1 MSLKLGSYFHREMSL
16 NGCRAE
22 SVMMRGMV
30 IDMEEARLHTLAQIK
45 AFLDGTAEG
54 AFRVPKADRPRFIA
68 RMLTRFDS
76 ACHGRAD
83 KSVLL
88 RYLERMTGLSR
99 QQVTR
104 LVRQYRQD
112 GTLSSRHGA
121 PRHAFPRRFTA
132 TDVALLAEMDALH
145 GTVSGPATKKLME
158 RACRVFGDARF
169 ERLAGISVSHLYNLR
184 GGTSYQRTRRHWTKT
199 RPTGVPI
206 GQRRAPQPNGRPG
219 YIRIDSV
226 HQGDQDGV
234 KGVYH
239 INAVDCVT
247 QFQLVATCEKI
258 SEAYLLP
265 VIRQLLAGFPFV
277 ILGFHADN
285 GSEYIN
291 YQVATL
297 LEKLRIEFTKSRPR
311 HSNDNALAES
321 KNGAVVRKHLGYAH
335 IPQQFAEQVN
345 AFCTQHLNPYVN
357 FHRPCFF
364 PETITDAKGKARKR
378 YRYEDM
384 KTPYEKLKSLPE
396 ASQYLKLGITVAHL
410 DAIASRVSDNEAALA
425 LNHAR
430 RTLFQTIAATN
441 RKQA

>member
-1 MSLKLGSYFHREMSL
+1 MSLSS
-16 NGCRAE
+16 CRSE

-30 IDMEEARLHTLAQIK
+30 IDMEEARLHTIAQVK
-45 AFLDGTAEG
+45 AFLDGTMEG
-54 AFRVPKADRPRFIA
+54 AFRVPKMERYQFIE
-68 RMLTRFDS
+68 RVLTRLGY
-76 ACHGRAD
+76 AQHGRVNRG
-83 KSVLL
+83 VLL

-104 LVRQYRQD
+104 LVREYRQ
-112 GTLSSRHGA
+112 GGRLSARHGA
-121 PRHAFPRRFTA
+121 PRHAFSRRFTA
-132 TDVALLAEMDALH
+132 MDVAVLADMDALH

-158 RACRVFGDARF
+158 RALLLFGDARF

-184 GGTSYQRTRRHWTKT
+184 GGIPYQRTRRHWTKT
-199 RPTGVPI
+199 RPTGVSI
-206 GQRRAPQPNGRPG
+206 GQRRAPQPNGMPG

-265 VIRQLLAGFPFV
+265 VIRQLLEGFPFV

-297 LEKLRIEFTKSRPR
+297 LETLRIECTKSRPR
-311 HSNDNALAES
+311 QSNDNALAEA

-345 AFCTQHLNPYVN
+345 AFCADFLNPYVN

-364 PETITDAKGKARKR
+364 PETITDANGKERTR

-384 KTPYEKLKSLPE
+384 KTPYEKLKSVPD
-396 ASQYLKLGITVAHL
+396 ARQYLKVGITVEHL
-410 DAIASRVSDNEAALA
+410 DALASRMSDNEAAVA

-430 RTLFQTIAATN
+430 RTLFQTISAASRN
-441 RKQA
+441 RA

>member
-1 MSLKLGSYFHREMSL
+1 
-16 NGCRAE
+16 
-22 SVMMRGMV
+22 MMRGMV
-30 IDMEEARLHTLAQIK
+30 IDMEEARLHTLGQVK

-54 AFRVPKADRPRFIA
+54 AFRVPKTERYQFIE
-68 RMLTRFDS
+68 RVLTRFGY
-76 ACHGRAD
+76 AQHGRVNRG
-83 KSVLL
+83 VLL
-88 RYLERMTGLSR
+88 RYLERMTGFSR

-104 LVRQYRQD
+104 LVREYRQ
-112 GTLSSRHGA
+112 GGRLSARHGA
-121 PRHAFPRRFTA
+121 PRHAFSRRFTA
-132 TDVALLAEMDALH
+132 TDVAMLAEVDALH

-158 RACRVFGDARF
+158 RALLLFGDTRF

-184 GGTSYQRTRRHWTKT
+184 GGIPYQRTRRHWTKT

-206 GQRRAPQPNGRPG
+206 GQRRAPQPNGAPG

-239 INAVDCVT
+239 INALDCVT

-258 SEAYLLP
+258 SETYLLP
-265 VIRQLLAGFPFV
+265 VIRQLLEGFPFV

-291 YQVATL
+291 DQVATL
-297 LEKLRIEFTKSRPR
+297 LEKLRIEFIKSRPR

-335 IPQQFAEQVN
+335 IPVRR
-345 AFCTQHLNPYVN
+345 TG
-357 FHRPCFF
+357 HRVLC
-364 PETITDAKGKARKR
+364 G
-378 YRYEDM
+378 
-384 KTPYEKLKSLPE
+384 LPE
-396 ASQYLKLGITVAHL
+396 PLCQFPPPLLLPGDEHGCHRKGAHALSLRGHEDAVREVEIRTRAHQYLKVGITVEHL
-410 DAIASRVSDNEAALA
+410 DALASRLSDTEAAVA

-430 RTLFQTIAATN
+430 KTLFQTISAAS
-441 RKQA
+441 RKRA

>member
-1 MSLKLGSYFHREMSL
+1 
-16 NGCRAE
+16 
-22 SVMMRGMV
+22 MMPGMV
-30 IDMEEARLHTLAQIK
+30 IDMEEARLHTLAQVK

-54 AFRVPKADRPRFIA
+54 AFRVPKTERHRFIE
-68 RMLTRFDS
+68 RVLTRFGS
-76 ACHGRAD
+76 ARHGRAA
-83 KSVLL
+83 KGVLL

-104 LVRQYRQD
+104 LVRQYRTD
-112 GTLSSRHGA
+112 GMLSHRHRPP
-121 PRHAFPRRFTA
+121 PRGFLRRFTA
-132 TDVALLAEMDALH
+132 TDVALLADMDALH
-145 GTVSGPATKKLME
+145 STVSGPATKKLME
-158 RACRVFGDARF
+158 RALLVFKDTRF
-169 ERLAGISVSHLYNLR
+169 KRLAGISVSHLYNLR
-184 GGTSYQRTRRHWTKT
+184 GGTPYQRMRRHWTKT

-206 GQRRAPQPNGRPG
+206 GQRRAPQPNGLPG

-226 HQGDQDGV
+226 HQGDQDGMQ
-234 KGVYH
+234 GVYH
-239 INAVDCVT
+239 INAVDSVT

-265 VIRQLLAGFPFV
+265 VIRQLLEGFPCV
-277 ILGFHADN
+277 ILGFHAAN

-297 LEKLRIEFTKSRPR
+297 LEKLRLEFTKSRPR

-335 IPQQFAEQVN
+335 IPQQCAEQVN
-345 AFCTQHLNPYVN
+345 AFCAHYLNPYVN

-364 PETITDAKGKARKR
+364 PETITDAKGKERKR

-384 KTPYEKLKSLPE
+384 KTPYEKLKSIPD
-396 ASQYLKLGITVAHL
+396 ASQYLKLGITVEQL
-410 DAIASRVSDNEAALA
+410 DAIASRISDNEAALA

-430 RTLFQTIAATN
+430 STLFQSISAAS

>member
-1 MSLKLGSYFHREMSL
+1 
-16 NGCRAE
+16 
-22 SVMMRGMV
+22 MRGMV
-30 IDMEEARLHTLAQIK
+30 IDMDEAKLQTVAQVQ
-45 AFLDGTAEG
+45 AFLAGIHDLALS
-54 AFRVPKADRPRFIA
+54 VPKAEHYGFIERVLKRFGYA
-68 RMLTRFDS
+68 PLSR
-76 ACHGRAD
+76 CD
-83 KSVLL
+83 KGVVL

-104 LVRQYRQD
+104 LVRRYRKS
-112 GTLSSRHGA
+112 GKVVKKRIPPKSGFS
-121 PRHAFPRRFTA
+121 RRFDV
-132 TDVALLAEMDALH
+132 TDVSLLAEMDTLH
-145 GTVSGPATKKLME
+145 GTLSGPATKKLME
-158 RACRVFGDARF
+158 RALLLFGDTRF

-184 GGTSYQRTRRHWTKT
+184 SGKQYQNKRRHWTKT
-199 RPTGVPI
+199 RPTGIPI
-206 GQRRAPQPNGRPG
+206 GQRRAPQPNGSPG

-265 VIRQLLAGFPFV
+265 VIRQLLEEFPFA

-291 YQVATL
+291 YQVARM

-335 IPQQFAEQVN
+335 IPQQFAGKVN
-345 AFCTQHLNPYVN
+345 AFCADFLNPYVN

-364 PETITDAKGKARKR
+364 PETVTDAKGKERKR
-378 YRYEDM
+378 YRYEEM
-384 KTPYEKLKSLPE
+384 MTPYEKLKSLPE
-396 ASQYLKLGITVAHL
+396 ARQYLKPGMTFEHL
-410 DAIASRVSDNEAALA
+410 DAIASEMSDNEAADA
-425 LNHAR
+425 LNKAR
-430 RTLFQTIAATN
+430 QRLFKAISAAL
-441 RKQA
+441 KKCA

>member
-1 MSLKLGSYFHREMSL
+1 
-16 NGCRAE
+16 
-22 SVMMRGMV
+22 MMQGMV
-30 IDMEEARLHTLAQIK
+30 IDMEEARLQTLAQVR
-45 AFLDGTAEG
+45 AFLDGTTEV
-54 AFRVPKADRPRFIA
+54 AFRVAKAERHRFIERVLKRFGYA
-68 RMLTRFDS
+68 R
-76 ACHGRAD
+76 HGRAD
-83 KSVLL
+83 KGVLL

-104 LVRQYRQD
+104 LVKQYRKD
-112 GTLSSRHGA
+112 GKLVARQGA
-121 PRHAFPRRFTA
+121 PRHGFTHRY
-132 TDVALLAEMDALH
+132 TVMDVALLAEMDALH
-145 GTVSGPATKKLME
+145 GTLSGPATKKLME
-158 RACRVFGDARF
+158 RALIVFGDARF

-184 GGTSYQRTRRHWTKT
+184 GGKQYQSKRRHWTKT
-199 RPTGVPI
+199 RPTSVSI
-206 GQRRAPQPNGRPG
+206 GQRRAPQPNGMPG

-247 QFQLVATCEKI
+247 QMQFVASCEKI

-265 VIRQLLAGFPFV
+265 VIRQLLDGFPFA

-291 YQVATL
+291 YRVAKL
-297 LEKLRIEFTKSRPR
+297 LEKLRVEFTKSRPR

-335 IPQQFAEQVN
+335 IPQHCASLVN
-345 AFCTQHLNPYVN
+345 TFCADFLNPYVN

-364 PETITDAKGKARKR
+364 PETITDAKGKERKR

-384 KTPYEKLKSLPE
+384 QTPYEKLKSLPK
-396 ASQYLKLGITVAHL
+396 ASQYLKQDVTFKQL
-410 DAIASRVSDNEAALA
+410 DAIASMMSDNDAALA
-425 LNHAR
+425 LNNAR
-430 RTLFQTIAATN
+430 KKLFQAISAAI

>member
-1 MSLKLGSYFHREMSL
+1 MRLS
-16 NGCRAE
+16 GCRAD

-30 IDMEEARLHTLAQIK
+30 INMEEARLQTLAQVR
-45 AFLDGTAEG
+45 AFLGGTTEG
-54 AFRVPKADRPRFIA
+54 AFRVPKAERHRFIA
-68 RMLTRFDS
+68 RVLTRVGY
-76 ACHGRAD
+76 ARHGRAD
-83 KSVLL
+83 KGVVL
-88 RYLERMTGLSR
+88 RYLAHMTGLSR
-99 QQVTR
+99 QQLTR
-104 LVRQYRQD
+104 LVRQYHQD
-112 GTLSSRHGA
+112 GTLSPRHRA

-169 ERLAGISVSHLYNLR
+169 ERLAEISVSHLYNLR

-199 RPTGVPI
+199 RPTGIPI

-219 YIRIDSV
+219 FIRIDSV

-239 INAVDCVT
+239 INAVDSVT

-265 VIRQLLAGFPFV
+265 VIRQLLEGFPFV

-291 YQVATL
+291 YQVAML

-345 AFCTQHLNPYVN
+345 AFCADFLNPYVN

-364 PETITDAKGKARKR
+364 PETVTDAKGKERKR
-378 YRYEDM
+378 YHYRDM
-384 KTPYEKLKSLPE
+384 KTPYEQLKSLPE
-396 ASQYLKLGITVAHL
+396 ARQYLKVGITVEQL
-410 DAIASRVSDNEAALA
+410 DAQAVRMSDHEAALA

-430 RTLFQTIAATN
+430 STLFQTIAAAN